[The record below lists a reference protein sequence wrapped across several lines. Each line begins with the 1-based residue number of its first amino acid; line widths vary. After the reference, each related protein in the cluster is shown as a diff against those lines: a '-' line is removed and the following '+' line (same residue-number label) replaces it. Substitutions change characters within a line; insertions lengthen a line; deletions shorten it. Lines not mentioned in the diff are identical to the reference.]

1 MVSIWESIRKLYVY
15 SGLKSK
21 SSHSPFERK
30 TDVLDFTSKTEVE
43 PQKPYRAIFLVRDL
57 L

>member
-1 MVSIWESIRKLYVY
+1 MASIWGSIKKLYVY

-21 SSHSPFERK
+21 SFHSPFERK

-43 PQKPYRAIFLVRDL
+43 PQKPYRAISLVRDL